1 MFKAIHNYRENGG
14 LINMSK
20 EPDRRPYE
28 RLLGEFTGPRLRAKL
43 VPTTAKE
50 CDADDRQC
58 ELDERAS
65 QTSAKPRKPTMV
77 RRIRL
82 VRA

>member
-14 LINMSK
+14 LINISN

-28 RLLGEFTGPRLRAKL
+28 RLLGEFTGPRLRTKL
-43 VPTTAKE
+43 VQTLPRD
-50 CDADDRQC
+50 CDAD
-58 ELDERAS
+58 ERSVQSTA
-65 QTSAKPRKPTMV
+65 TPRKPTMV
-77 RRIRL
+77 RKIRL